1 MIVNFLA
8 VGLII
13 GATHLCWWTID
24 HAAPFWLVVAAL
36 PLVCGIGLLFD
47 RAWAR
52 YLWYGL
58 ASCASIGWIVAT
70 VSTALHGWPAGGAA
84 DTVIALLPG
93 LLLVAFCVGGSFAVR
108 QRARTI
114 RHAR

>member
-13 GATHLCWWTID
+13 VATHLCWWTID
-24 HAAPFWLVVAAL
+24 HASPSWLLVAAL

-52 YLWYGL
+52 YLWYVL
-58 ASCASIGWIVAT
+58 AACASIGWLVAT
-70 VSTALHGWPAGGAA
+70 VSTALHGWPANSAA

-93 LLLVAFCVGGSFAVR
+93 LLLVAFCVGGSLAVR
-108 QRARTI
+108 QRARSV
-114 RHAR
+114 RRMR